1 MEKLIFGM
9 QTTPDQGADNSAFVE
24 NKAMAAG
31 AGNGNPYGDAY
42 LKLGAYMN
50 PGQATKITSI
60 PSPYARMHLTDIAF
74 REYNAGHGTWNVSEL
89 AKKTLNPDYKR
100 AMSHCL
106 DMFEIIY
113 RFGDINLREI
123 GITAQILNL
132 TTINSYTSQGPK
144 DPMVPYLK
152 ALEMFR
158 KSYINT
164 INDRKASATVKYEF
178 DFTKL
183 YTFKYDN
190 KVFGAT
196 SPFTGFFTVAGCDLG
211 DTIVVNNRKF
221 LSSDPDSWSL
231 PADRDPN
238 FLDFMYLLLNDTGL
252 DKIFIN
258 LFQTIK
264 LYSPQGIAGGTG
276 LTFNQ
281 QYPDFN
287 IAYQALQLPTL
298 QTRNPQNRVHLRPN
312 GLDSVYL
319 KYLLFLEKPFD
330 FKLNKADFNLPID
343 QRRSPDGLSPMK
355 WVTVND
361 LLADMLVV
369 LPYDI
374 DKNYEAVEYTDINLQ
389 KKRRCLIPL
398 KREAL
403 KYLDLNQLIKG
414 LDIRQY
420 EDGHFTVT
428 LSLKMTTGGMINL
441 ARDYWPKNSDNRTW
455 PNGVLI
461 SDNDTSNFAFGIYP
475 FAKSPCFDNI
485 YKVLFHSSFSKM
497 KWNLDFFWL
506 SDNNVN
512 QFTNGR
518 EVTYKTT
525 SDMRKDIPAP
535 PISSRYFNVNCGKN
549 VDASNKVHVNVY
561 NRDSE
566 TQETKEVAMRAAID
580 FAELSLEI
588 PDVLLDDNGES
599 LMIDG
604 TALIVP
610 RLRIKS
616 PIDVAETVVA
626 IDLGTSNSYVAYHHK
641 VQGANGVTISEI
653 CTMHH
658 DPENDDWNELEFLS
672 ISRPSNN
679 SNDFDPHIDDLYLP
693 TGPRDQEWTN
703 MESLVTQ
710 LSEFIPSRIKPQGMA
725 VPGYS
730 FPIPTVI
737 NTLRKGQ
744 DTNTTDDIPLVDST
758 IPFAYYTQGK
768 RNTRNGVILDNIKDG
783 KFKWFYDKQADGRYD
798 WNRTYLRDCKAF
810 IGELMFI
817 LRSHFICQGYDLD
830 RVKLIWTYPL
840 SFQSELVK
848 AYKETWEDEF
858 VKYFRP
864 DWKQGG
870 MLSIPEGR
878 DFEKEVPAT
887 NESLSPYY
895 DIDIAAVYTEDAS
908 MLVDIGGGSS
918 DIIVYK
924 NNKPQYISSFN
935 FAGNSLYLGGT
946 LNNKGASATNNIFKS
961 EAKRAISGPL
971 QTPKEQ
977 FAQANNPISWEDDI
991 VSIMNYGFS
1000 QRPND
1005 FSRIF
1010 DNPIPK
1016 FMLHFHNS
1024 ALIYHLA
1031 QLAHAKDPEN
1041 PPLFVYFT
1049 GNGSKLLQLNSD
1061 IEKFTN
1067 EVFSNIYG
1075 KVVTVKTQ
1083 YHPNPKTA
1091 TVRGALKGENNKTL
1105 AFGVNAYELRA
1116 IMVGDAETVGMAPDQ
1131 NGLKRDQYTEQLEA
1145 VKDNVINFVEK
1156 FYGTL
1161 PLGKH
1166 PIEIDD
1172 MKLFIDKASQSS
1184 QVRNTGSYLT
1194 DSMFFQYISL
1204 IMERMSAQLY
1214 EQLPDK
1220 EKI

>member
-1 MEKLIFGM
+1 MDKLIFGM
-9 QTTPDQGADNSAFVE
+9 QATPDTTADNSAFVE

-42 LKLGAYMN
+42 LRLGAYMN
-50 PGQATKITSI
+50 PGQTTKITSI

-74 REYNAGHGTWNVSEL
+74 REYNAGHGTWNQTEL
-89 AKKTLNPDYKR
+89 AKKTLNPDYTR
-100 AMSHCL
+100 AISHCL

-113 RFGDINLREI
+113 RFGDINLRET

-132 TTINSYTSQGPK
+132 TTVNTYVPQGNK

-158 KSYINT
+158 TSYIDT
-164 INDRKASATVKYEF
+164 INERKSAAGVRYEF

-183 YTFKYDN
+183 YTFRYN
-190 KVFGAT
+190 GTVFGAT
-196 SPFTGFFTVAGCDLG
+196 SPFTGFFTVAGCDL
-211 DTIVVNNRKF
+211 DAAIKVNTRKL
-221 LSSDPDSWSL
+221 LSNDPESWCL
-231 PADRDPN
+231 PADRDSQ
-238 FLDFMYLLLNDTGL
+238 FLDFMYLLLNDSGL

-264 LYSPQGIAGGTG
+264 LYSPIGIAGTS
-276 LTFNQ
+276 TESFATRFK
-281 QYPDFN
+281 DFN
-287 IAYQALQLPTL
+287 ITPTSQQLPTL
-298 QTRNPQNRVHLRPN
+298 QTRNPQNQVHLRPN

-319 KYLLFLEKPFD
+319 KYLLFIEKPFD
-330 FKLNKADFNLPID
+330 FELDINDFKQAID
-343 QRRSPDGLSPMK
+343 NRKSPDGLSQMK

-374 DKNYEAVEYTDINLQ
+374 DRNYEAIEYTDTNLV

-403 KYLDLNQLIKG
+403 KYLDLKQLIKG
-414 LDIRQY
+414 LDIQQY
-420 EDGHFTVT
+420 TDGHFTVT
-428 LSLKMTTGGMINL
+428 IALTMTTGGTIKL
-441 ARDYWPKNSDNRTW
+441 ARDYWPSNSENRTW

-461 SDNDTSNFAFGIYP
+461 SDNETSNFAFGIYP

-485 YKVLFHSSFSKM
+485 YKVLFHNSFNKL
-497 KWNLDFFWL
+497 KWDLNFFWL
-506 SDNNVN
+506 SGNNVN
-512 QFTNGR
+512 EFTNGS

-525 SDMRKDIPAP
+525 SDMRQDIPTP

-549 VDASNKVHVNVY
+549 ADRTKEVNVNVY
-561 NRDSE
+561 NHN
-566 TQETKEVAMRAAID
+566 TKAQETKTVNTRAAID
-580 FAELSLEI
+580 FAELTLI
-588 PDVLLDDNGES
+588 VPDVLLDGNGEP
-599 LMIDG
+599 LEITG

-610 RLRIKS
+610 NLRVKS
-616 PIDVAETVVA
+616 PVDVSETTVA
-626 IDLGTSNSYVAYHHK
+626 IDLGTSNTYVAYHHK
-641 VQGANGVTISEI
+641 IQGTREAQLSEI
-653 CTMHH
+653 CTLHN
-658 DPENDDWNELEFLS
+658 DAENGDWNELEFLS
-672 ISRPSNN
+672 ITRPNNN

-693 TGPRDQEWTN
+693 TGSRDKEWGN

-710 LSEFIPSRIKPQGMA
+710 LSEFIPSRIRPQDKPI
-725 VPGYS
+725 PGYC

-744 DTNTTDDIPLVDST
+744 NTNSSGDLPLVDSA

-768 RNTRNGVILDNIKDG
+768 RNMRNGVILDNIEDG
-783 KFKWFYDKQADGRYD
+783 KFKWFYDKDNDGNYTMNQIYQRE
-798 WNRTYLRDCKAF
+798 CKAF

-840 SFQSELVK
+840 SFQPELVK
-848 AYKETWEDEF
+848 VYKDTWEEEF
-858 VKYFRP
+858 IKYFRP
-864 DWKQGG
+864 DWKQGQ
-870 MLSIPEGR
+870 MLTIPAGR
-878 DFEKEVPAT
+878 SLDNEVPAT

-924 NNKPQYISSFN
+924 DNAPQYVSSFN

-946 LNNKGASATNNIFKS
+946 LNNKGASAKNNIFKP
-961 EAKRAISGPL
+961 EAKRAVGEVL

-977 FAQANNPISWEDDI
+977 FAQANNPISWSDDI

-1000 QRPND
+1000 QRPDD
-1005 FSRIF
+1005 FVRIF
-1010 DNPIPK
+1010 NNQIPK

-1031 QLAHAKDPEN
+1031 QLAHAMDPVD
-1041 PPLFVYFT
+1041 PPSFIYFT
-1049 GNGSKLLQLNSD
+1049 GNGSKLLKMNPE
-1061 IEKFTN
+1061 IEKFIN
-1067 EVFSNIYG
+1067 QAFSAIYG
-1075 KVVTVKTQ
+1075 KDIKINAK

-1091 TVRGALKGENNKTL
+1091 TVRGALKGEYNNTI
-1105 AFGVNAYELRA
+1105 AFGNDANRLRA
-1116 IMVGDAETVGMAPDQ
+1116 IMVGDSQTVGLAPDQ
-1131 NGLKRDQYTEQLEA
+1131 YGLKKDNYTEQLDA
-1145 VKDNVINFVEK
+1145 VRDNVLQFVK
-1156 FYGTL
+1156 MFYSTL
-1161 PLGKH
+1161 PLGKN
-1166 PIEIDD
+1166 PVEISD
-1172 MKLFIDKASQSS
+1172 MEKFIDKASEAK
-1184 QVRNTGSYLT
+1184 QVKNTGPYLT
-1194 DSMFFQYISL
+1194 DSMFFQYISI

-1214 EQLPDK
+1214 EKLTEDQ
-1220 EKI
+1220 KI